1 MAVAQK
7 RTAANAANKP
17 KVTVVFTWSGVNRRG
32 QSISGEMKA
41 ETLSQAKADL
51 IRQGIVIKKI
61 RRKSESFL
69 AQYGQTIKPMDYCLF

>member
-17 KVTVVFTWSGVNRRG
+17 KVTLVFTWSGVNRRG

-41 ETLSQAKADL
+41 ET
-51 IRQGIVIKKI
+51 
-61 RRKSESFL
+61 
-69 AQYGQTIKPMDYCLF
+69 